1 MVPLL
6 LRVRSWWARPRA
18 QRLAAEKRRLER
30 VCRECGVS
38 QSIARRVT
46 GLYFAKGSRDGS

>member
-18 QRLAAEKRRLER
+18 RRLAAEKRRLER